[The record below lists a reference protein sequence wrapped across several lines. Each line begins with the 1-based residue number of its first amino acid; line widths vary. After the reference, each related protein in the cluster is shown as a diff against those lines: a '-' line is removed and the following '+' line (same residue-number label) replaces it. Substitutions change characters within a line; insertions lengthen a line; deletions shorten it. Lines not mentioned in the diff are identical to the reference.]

1 VAQNKEF
8 VFNTAE
14 LVVIAVPSAGT
25 TPENR
30 RFDRMGKTSTSRCL
44 WNGLCEMQTKMALTN
59 HPWINSTIKT
69 TWSAWARQPS
79 KVGDMILFYLALLIK
94 QERTKRIA

>member
-1 VAQNKEF
+1 
-8 VFNTAE
+8 
-14 LVVIAVPSAGT
+14 
-25 TPENR
+25 
-30 RFDRMGKTSTSRCL
+30 
-44 WNGLCEMQTKMALTN
+44 MQTKMELTN

-79 KVGDMILFYLALLIK
+79 KAGDMILFYLALLIK